1 MLAPVSTVGVMNERS
16 PRPRLERG
24 DVGEGVVELHSQLTL
39 AGYLVE
45 TVHLDRFGGRTHD
58 AVVAFQRQRGLEG
71 TGIVGGETWKSLD
84 EAAHY
89 FGGRL
94 LCRRTPMMRGDDVAE
109 LQLLLGS
116 LGFDSGW
123 IDGIFGPQTEA
134 GVADF
139 QRNAGIPVDGVAGP
153 TTVAVLTRLR
163 LSANAARPVA
173 SVREQER
180 LRNGPK
186 GIVGRRVVIGDFG
199 YSPVVAGELGK
210 MLRRAGARVLL
221 LHHSDG
227 STHARAANQFDAE
240 LYMGL
245 MAVTNDACMAS
256 FYETDSY
263 SSYGGKDLANF
274 AIDELSLALRTP
286 GTVEGTR
293 SPVLRETR
301 MPAVVFRL
309 GPRDGLAEDRREI
322 ATAIHDALM
331 RWITVPA
338 TAAPATDIGLAKQR

>member
-1 MLAPVSTVGVMNERS
+1 MNERP

-24 DVGEGVVELHSQLTL
+24 DVGEAVVELHSQLTL

-45 TVHLDRFGGRTHD
+45 TVHLDRFSGRTHD

-71 TGIVGGETWKSLD
+71 SGIVGGETWKSLD
-84 EAAHY
+84 EAGHN

-134 GVADF
+134 GVSDF
-139 QRNAGIPVDGVAGP
+139 QRNAGLPVDGVAGP
-153 TTVAVLTRLR
+153 TTVFTLTRLR
-163 LSANAARPVA
+163 LSANAARPIA
-173 SVREQER
+173 AIREQER

-186 GIVGRRVVIGDFG
+186 GVVGRRIVVGDFG
-199 YSPVVAGELGK
+199 HSPIVAGEIGK
-210 MLRRAGARVLL
+210 ILRQAGARVLL

-227 STHARAANQFDAE
+227 STHAKAANQFDAE

-245 MAVTNDACMAS
+245 MAVPEETCTAT

-274 AIDELSLALRTP
+274 AIDELSLAMRIP
-286 GTVEGTR
+286 GTVEGAL
-293 SPVLRETR
+293 SPVLRQTR

-309 GPRDGLAEDRREI
+309 GPRDSIVEDRRDV
-322 ATAIHDALM
+322 ASAIHDALL
-331 RWITVPA
+331 RWVAVPV
-338 TAAPATDIGLAKQR
+338 TAAHATDLGQAAQR

>member
-1 MLAPVSTVGVMNERS
+1 MVSRVQ
-16 PRPRLERG
+16 RPRLERG
-24 DVGEGVVELHSQLTL
+24 DVGEAVVELHGQLTL

-45 TVHLDRFGGRTHD
+45 TVHLDRFGGRTQD

-71 TGIVGGETWKSLD
+71 TGIVGGETWRSLD
-84 EAAHY
+84 EAVHY

-123 IDGIFGPQTEA
+123 IDGIFGPQTET

-153 TTVAVLTRLR
+153 TTVATLTRLR
-163 LSANAARPVA
+163 LSANAARPIA
-173 SVREQER
+173 AIREQER

-186 GIVGRRVVIGDFG
+186 GIVGRRLVIGDFG
-199 YSPVVAGELGK
+199 YSPIVAGEIGK
-210 MLRRAGARVLL
+210 LLRRAGARVLL
-221 LHHSDG
+221 LHHKDG

-245 MAVTNDACMAS
+245 MAATDESCQAS
-256 FYETDSY
+256 FYRTDSY

-274 AIDELSLALRTP
+274 AIDELSLALRIP

-309 GPRDGLAEDRREI
+309 GPRDTLSGDRREI
-322 ATAIHDALM
+322 ATAIHDALV
-331 RWITVPA
+331 RWIDVPTTA
-338 TAAPATDIGLAKQR
+338 THATDISHANQR